1 MRDKIGTA
9 AGKIWHHL
17 NTSKAPQPLDK
28 IRKATDLTPVV
39 ATAAVGWLSCQD
51 KVSIVE
57 TADGDK
63 NPVVSLNGK

>member
-1 MRDKIGTA
+1 MKDKIGTA

-17 NTSKAPQPLDK
+17 NTAKAPQPLDK

-39 ATAAVGWLSCQD
+39 ATLAAGWLAREN
-51 KVSIVE
+51 KVELSE
-57 TADGDK
+57 DDR